1 MTGHAARTFILT
13 AGLVST
19 ALAAAAST
27 NEETSFDGR
36 WSGRAIPESGA
47 CTQSMGIEGQITNG
61 IIRGDKLNIS
71 GRVAPSGTISF
82 TVVLGPYQGVASGRL
97 SKNSGGGSWRI
108 QGPHLNCSGTWSA
121 QRI

>member
-1 MTGHAARTFILT
+1 MSGYAARTFILT
-13 AGLVST
+13 TAFVGS

-27 NEETSFDGR
+27 NEGTSFDGR

-61 IIRGDKLNIS
+61 IIRGDKLNMS
-71 GRVAPSGTISF
+71 GRVAPSGAVSF
-82 TVVLGPYQGVASGRL
+82 TVAVGPYQGVASGRL
-97 SKNSGGGSWRI
+97 SKNSGGGSWRM
-108 QGPHLNCSGTWSA
+108 QGPNLNCSGTWNA